1 MDDPL
6 VMAKERVQKDA
17 GHYAVAKFQAL
28 VPEQDW
34 AAFVHSIAAGDQ
46 LALHAL

>member
-1 MDDPL
+1 
-6 VMAKERVQKDA
+6 VYQKTLGD
-17 GHYAVAKFQAL
+17 YAVAKFQAS

-34 AAFVHSIAAGDQ
+34 AAFVHSTAAGDQ